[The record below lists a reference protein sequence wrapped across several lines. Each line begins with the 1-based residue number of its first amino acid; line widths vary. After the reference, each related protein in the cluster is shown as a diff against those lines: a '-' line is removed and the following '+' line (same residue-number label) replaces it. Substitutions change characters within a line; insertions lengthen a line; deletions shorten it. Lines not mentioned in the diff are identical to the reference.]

1 MSAAARGDPPR
12 GERLPLS
19 IRGGGS
25 TMGRMDAPTVI
36 VALSGGVDS
45 AVAAY
50 LLREAGER
58 VAAVY
63 MDAGPPRPARP
74 DALDA
79 DASGA
84 VDARRV
90 ADALGIPLTVAD
102 LRADF
107 DDLIAY
113 VCAEYGRGR
122 TPNPC
127 VVCNRRIK
135 FARLLERADALGAAR
150 VATGHYA
157 RVEWEA
163 GRWRLK
169 RARDRAKDQSYF
181 LFGLEPSRLE
191 RVRLPLG
198 EMTKAEVRRLARD
211 LGLPVHDRPE
221 SQDVCFVAGSLGN
234 LVRAHRP
241 DLVRPG
247 PILDT
252 EGRELGRHEGIV
264 DFTVGQRRG
273 LGVAVGEPRYVVA
286 IRPQENAVVVGP
298 AEATRARGLTAEG
311 VVWHERPPAEPVRAE
326 VQIRYRHPAAPAWLT
341 RLDDARPDE
350 TGRGTSE
357 GAKARPDKTGR
368 GTGEGGEGRAEVRF
382 DEPQS
387 APAPGQAAVFY
398 RDDRVLGG
406 GWIGETVG

>member
-1 MSAAARGDPPR
+1 MSGMEAK
-12 GERLPLS
+12 
-19 IRGGGS
+19 
-25 TMGRMDAPTVI
+25 TVI
-36 VALSGGVDS
+36 LALSGGVDS

-50 LLREAGER
+50 LLRDAGYR
-58 VAAVY
+58 VVGMF
-63 MDAGPPRPARP
+63 MDAGPPRPAAAGTA
-74 DALDA
+74 ALGTGTRA
-79 DASGA
+79 D
-84 VDARRV
+84 DARRV
-90 ADALGIPLTVAD
+90 ADTLGIPLEVLD
-102 LRADF
+102 LRDDF
-107 DDLIAY
+107 DRLIAQ

-127 VVCNRRIK
+127 VVCNREIK
-135 FARLLERADALGAAR
+135 FARLFEQADALGAAR

-181 LFGLEPSRLE
+181 LFGLEPSRLDQ
-191 RVRLPLG
+191 VRLPLG
-198 EMTKAEVRRLARD
+198 EMTKTEVRRLARD
-211 LGLPVHDRPE
+211 RGLPVHDRPE
-221 SQDVCFVAGSLGN
+221 SQDVCFVAGPIGN
-234 LVRAHRP
+234 LVRAYRP

-247 PILDT
+247 PILDA
-252 EGRELGRHEGIV
+252 EGRELGRHVGIV

-286 IRPQENAVVVGP
+286 IRPEDAAVIVGP
-298 AEATRARGLTAEG
+298 AEATHARGLVVDE
-311 VVWHERPPAEPVRAE
+311 VVWHERPPAEPIRAD

-341 RLDDARPDE
+341 RLDADSGAGNAAPQPGRHTRP
-350 TGRGTSE
+350 TG
-357 GAKARPDKTGR
+357 D
-368 GTGEGGEGRAEVRF
+368 RAEVRF

-406 GWIGETVG
+406 GWIAETSD